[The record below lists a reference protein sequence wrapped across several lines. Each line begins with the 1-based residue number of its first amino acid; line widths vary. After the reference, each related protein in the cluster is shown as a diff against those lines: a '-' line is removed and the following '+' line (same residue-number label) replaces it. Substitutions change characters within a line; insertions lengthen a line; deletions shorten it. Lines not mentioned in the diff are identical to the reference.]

1 MIKLENRY
9 DFSVEELT
17 EILENTPIK
26 VDLDTNA
33 SVAEYIIQ
41 ALNANAIIK
50 RALGMETSV
59 YHKATNGEP
68 TVYPKDAP
76 YHILI
81 NRNRDGKRMFECD
94 ARTIAFYACD
104 PVQGRP
110 HKGIVSE
117 KKPMPTDIA
126 NISELLGNVNGWGTF
141 Q

>member
-1 MIKLENRY
+1 MIKVENRY

-26 VDLDTNA
+26 VDFDTNA
-33 SVAEYIIQ
+33 AVAEYIIQ

-50 RALGMETSV
+50 RALGMETSF
-59 YHKATNGEP
+59 YH
-68 TVYPKDAP
+68 KDAP

-81 NRNRDGKRMFECD
+81 NRNSDGKRMFECD

-126 NISELLGNVNGWGTF
+126 NISELLGNVNGWGIF